1 MSEALSFDAFA
12 ALTPINGLR
21 PENQRDLYRKL
32 APRTVKAGDY
42 LFRAGDPNTECL
54 YLVDGEIA
62 LEDEAG
68 KQIKTIAADSDAAK
82 HRIAH
87 QTPRSVSARCLDTV
101 TVIGIDNSL
110 LDVLLTWDQTGSF
123 EVTELTGGPS
133 PTESDDWMTR
143 LLQLPTFQMIPPGNL
158 QTLFMRL
165 ETVNF
170 KANDV
175 VVKQGDVGDYFYV
188 IDSGH
193 CMVTRES
200 TTHPKPIKLAELGPG
215 ASFGEEALIADTSRN
230 ATVTMMSDGA
240 LLRLSKE
247 DFRSLLH
254 RSMTRQISQDE
265 ADRLVAEESAVII
278 DVRLPSEFK
287 LKSIPG
293 ARNLP
298 LYLLRMKLSALSAE
312 LPYIVYCDSGRRSSV
327 AAFIMTQKGFNVQVL
342 DSQALSDT
350 TA

>member
-1 MSEALSFDAFA
+1 MSEALPFEAFA

-32 APRTVKAGDY
+32 APRKLKAGSY
-42 LFRAGDPNTECL
+42 LFRAGDANTECF
-54 YLVDGEIA
+54 YLVEGEIA
-62 LEDEAG
+62 LEDESG
-68 KQIKTIAADSDAAK
+68 KRIKTITPDSDAAK

-87 QTPRSVSARCLDTV
+87 QTPRSVSARCLDAV

-123 EVTELTGGPS
+123 EVNELTGGPA

-165 ETVNF
+165 ETVAY
-170 KANDV
+170 KANDI
-175 VVKQGDVGDYFYV
+175 VVKQGDIGDYFYV

-200 TTHPKPIKLAELGPG
+200 PTHPKPIKLADLGPG
-215 ASFGEEALIADTSRN
+215 ASFGEEALIADTTRN
-230 ATVTMMSDGA
+230 ATVTMMSDGE
-240 LLRLSKE
+240 LLRLSKD

-265 ADRLVAEESAVII
+265 ADKLVAEQAAEII

-287 LKSIPG
+287 LRHIEG
-293 ARNLP
+293 AINLP
-298 LYLLRMKLSALSAE
+298 LYLLRMKLSSLDKRT
-312 LPYIVYCDSGRRSSV
+312 PYVVYCDSGRRSSV

-342 DSQALSDT
+342 NHQALS
-350 TA
+350 ASQN